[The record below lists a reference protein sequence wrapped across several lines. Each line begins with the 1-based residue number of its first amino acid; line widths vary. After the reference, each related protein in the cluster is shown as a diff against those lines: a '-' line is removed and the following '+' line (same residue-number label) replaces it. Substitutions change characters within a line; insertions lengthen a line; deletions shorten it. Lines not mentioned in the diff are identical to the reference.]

1 MESGGAKRANIE
13 FVENDIKLAV
23 KMIEELST
31 PIDVLYYLLDHR
43 RINSFVLI
51 LVSADDIDT
60 HQVLHSEKRDTDLL
74 FCIDG
79 EEKLHALL
87 CQETKV
93 DGGYMFADRL
103 VRRLESENATSIYCT
118 ELEVRTNRYQIKDI
132 IFRALESYL
141 HSQAEEKEG
150 QIVIKTLQ

>member
-1 MESGGAKRANIE
+1 MESGGAKRANVE
-13 FVENDIKLAV
+13 FVESDIKLAV
-23 KMIEELST
+23 RMIDELST
-31 PIDVLYYLLDHR
+31 SIEVLYYLLDHR
-43 RINSFVLI
+43 RINSFVLV

-60 HQVLHSEKRDTDLL
+60 HKILKSEKRNTDLL
-74 FCIDG
+74 FCIDE

-93 DGGYMFADRL
+93 DGGYVFADRI
-103 VRRLESENATSIYCT
+103 VRKLDLEKATSIYCT
-118 ELEVRTNRYQIKDI
+118 VLEVRTNKYQIKDI

-141 HSQAEEKEG
+141 QLVHEEKEG